1 MTDIMTKKKK
11 ITVIIPAFNEGQAIG
26 EVLQDIWQNCSE
38 IVDSVIVVDDGSEDD
53 TAQVAESNKAV
64 VLHHGGN
71 RGYGASLKT
80 GIRAAK
86 TDLVLTMDADGQH
99 RAEYIWNL
107 LEQIE
112 NYDMVVGE
120 RTRLLHSPLWR
131 MPGKWLLTFMARY
144 LTKKNIPDLN
154 SGLRLVRKDVI
165 EKYIHLC
172 PSGFSFSTT
181 ITMALHS
188 RGYRVGYVPIEV
200 QKRKDVGAGTVSVRT
215 GLDTIILILRLSTL
229 FNPLRIF
236 LPASFMIAGVG
247 VLWGIPYALAGRGVS
262 VGSMLAVSIAVLLF
276 ALGLISDQISALRL
290 EKYE

>member
-1 MTDIMTKKKK
+1 MANEHKL
-11 ITVIIPAFNEGQAIG
+11 TVVIPAYNEGQAIG
-26 EVLQDIWQNCSE
+26 EVLEDIWQNCGE
-38 IVDSVIVVDDGSEDD
+38 IVESVIVVDDGSKDD
-53 TAQVAESNKAV
+53 TADVAESKKATV
-64 VLHHGGN
+64 IRHSGN

-80 GIRAAK
+80 GIRASQ
-86 TDLVLTMDADGQH
+86 TEYILTMDADGQH
-99 RAEYIWNL
+99 RAEYIWAL
-107 LEQIE
+107 WQQKQQ
-112 NYDMVVGE
+112 YDMVVGE
-120 RTRLLHSPLWR
+120 RVRLLHSPLWR

-144 LTKKNIPDLN
+144 LTQKDIPDLN

-200 QKRKDVGAGTVSVRT
+200 QKRKDSGAGTVSVRT

-236 LPASFMIAGVG
+236 LPASFMIASVG

-290 EKYE
+290 EKFE